1 MKKILVFTATYNE
14 AENIEKLIN
23 KIFRNM
29 PQADIL
35 VIDDNSPDGTGKLL
49 DGLAAKAPRVRVIHR
64 PAKLGLGSAHRLAMK
79 YAVANKY
86 DILITMDSDLSHNP
100 DYIPKMVGLL
110 DKDDF
115 VTGSRY
121 VKGGRSDYGAYRMLI
136 SHTANILARALL
148 GIPLKECT
156 TSLRGFNVKLLDK
169 INIDTIRSDGYSFF
183 FESVFYVT
191 RLTKKFSEFPI
202 YFENRAS
209 GVSKISKTEIV
220 KSVVNLIRL
229 SLIRWSFDERKIIR
243 TADMSVTSASNCGNC
258 GSPFSSLMYPRTTSK
273 NNSSD
278 PYNCTS
284 MTHGS
289 HGTIVKCLEC
299 GLVRT
304 DPIPDEKSLI
314 ESYSKVNETLYVEN
328 IEARFR
334 TFKRDLDKIAPYL
347 PKNGTLLDVGANCG
361 AFLKVASE
369 AGYKAQGLEPSRWC
383 TDYAREK
390 LGQKITNGT
399 VSDLAPSEKGFDIVT
414 MFDVLEHLSDP
425 IKELNAINQR
435 MKKGGI
441 LAISTLDIDSMSAK
455 VLGKRWPWLM
465 DMHIY
470 YFDPRTIEQML
481 KKTGFR
487 IIHSC
492 NYTHVI
498 TLDYLLL
505 KLENMSVWGA
515 GILGKILGAI
525 GAKNIR
531 IPVSF
536 GDIKLFVAE
545 KL

>member
-14 AENIEKLIN
+14 ADNIEKLS
-23 KIFRNM
+23 KKVFYNM
-29 PQADIL
+29 PHADLL
-35 VIDDNSPDGTGKLL
+35 VIDDNSPDGTGKIL
-49 DGLAAKAPRVRVIHR
+49 DDLAAKNAQVRVIHR
-64 PAKLGLGSAHRLAMK
+64 PTKLGLGSAHRLAMK

-86 DILITMDSDLSHNP
+86 DVLITMDSDLSHNP
-100 DYIPKMVGLL
+100 DYIPKIIGLL

-121 VKGGRSDYGAYRMLI
+121 VKGGRSDYGAYRMII

-148 GIPLKECT
+148 GIPLQECT
-156 TSLRGFNVKLLDK
+156 TSLRGFRVDLLNK
-169 INIDTIRSDGYSFF
+169 INIDSIRSDGYSFF
-183 FESVFYVT
+183 FESIFYVT

-209 GVSKISKTEIV
+209 GISKISKTEII
-220 KSVVNLIRL
+220 KSIINLIRL
-229 SLIRWSFDERKIIR
+229 SLMRWTFDERMILR
-243 TADMSVTSASNCGNC
+243 TAGTSGTSASNCVNC
-258 GSPFSSLMYPRTTSK
+258 GSPFASVIYPKTTAK

-304 DPIPDEKSLI
+304 DPLPDEKTLI
-314 ESYSKVNETLYVEN
+314 ENYSKVNETLYAEN

-334 TFKRDLDKIAPYL
+334 TFKRDLDKIAKYL

-361 AFLKVASE
+361 AFLKIASE
-369 AGYKAQGLEPSRWC
+369 AGYKAQGVEPSRWC

-425 IKELNAINQR
+425 IKELNAVNQR

-441 LAISTLDIDSMSAK
+441 LALSTLDIDSMPAK
-455 VLGKRWPWLM
+455 ILGKRWPWLM

-470 YFDPRTIEQML
+470 YFDMRIIDQIL
-481 KKTGFR
+481 KKTGFKV
-487 IIHSC
+487 IHSC

-498 TLDYLLL
+498 SLDYLLM
-505 KLENMSVWGA
+505 KLDNMSVWGA
-515 GILGKILGAI
+515 GIFGKILRAI
-525 GAKNIR
+525 GANNIR

>member
-1 MKKILVFTATYNE
+1 VKKILVFTATYNE
-14 AENIEKLIN
+14 ADNVKKLAEKV
-23 KIFRNM
+23 FRNM
-29 PQADIL
+29 PAADLL
-35 VIDDNSPDGTGKLL
+35 VIDDNSPDGTGKVL
-49 DGLAAKAPRVRVIHR
+49 DDMAAKNNQIHVIHR

-121 VKGGRSDYGAYRMLI
+121 VKGGRSDYGAYRKII

-156 TSLRGFNVKLLDK
+156 TSLRGFRIELLNK
-169 INIDTIRSDGYSFF
+169 INIDAIRSDGYSFF
-183 FESVFYVT
+183 FESIFYVT

-209 GVSKISKTEIV
+209 GVSKISKTEIM
-220 KSVVNLIRL
+220 KSVINLIRL
-229 SLIRWSFDERKIIR
+229 SLMRWAFDEKRILR
-243 TADMSVTSASNCGNC
+243 TADTSLTSASNCVNC
-258 GSPFSSLMYPRTTSK
+258 GSPFSSTIYPKTTSG
-273 NNSSD
+273 NNSAD

-289 HGTIVKCLEC
+289 HGTIVRCLEC

-304 DPIPDEKSLI
+304 DPLPDEKILI
-314 ESYSKVNETLYVEN
+314 ENYSKVNETLYAEN

-334 TFKRDLDKIAPYL
+334 TFKRDLKKIAPYL
-347 PKNGTLLDVGANCG
+347 PKNGALLDVGANCG

-399 VSDLAPSEKGFDIVT
+399 ISDLAPSENRFDIVT
-414 MFDVLEHLSDP
+414 MFDVLEHLNDP
-425 IKELNAINQR
+425 IKELKAVNQR

-441 LAISTLDIDSMSAK
+441 LVLSTLDIDSMLPK
-455 VLGKRWPWLM
+455 VLGERWPWLM

-470 YFDPRTIEQML
+470 YFDTRIIEQIL
-481 KKTGFR
+481 KKTGFKV
-487 IIHSC
+487 IHSC

-498 TLDYLLL
+498 SLDYLLM

-515 GILGKILGAI
+515 GILGKILSAI